1 MVSPFSPPLRR
12 TRSGPGPADQLR
24 DDARAARDSRPALLQ
39 PPEGLE
45 ARIVHAL
52 EVREVEAQLR
62 PRVEPAYALS
72 FQEGGPLAD
81 EVAGH
86 PQGRPA
92 AFRADADHRAA
103 TSLVRLSLSR
113 EVPRGAGPLAGR
125 ELARWAGIGGGRHG
139 RLDGVN
145 GRAVPNH

>member
-39 PPEGLE
+39 SPESLE

-52 EVREVEAQLR
+52 EIREVEAQLR
-62 PRVEPAYALS
+62 SRLEPPQALP

-103 TSLVRLSLSR
+103 TSLVRLALSR
-113 EVPRGAGPLAGR
+113 AVPRGRDRSPDR
-125 ELARWAGIGGGRHG
+125 ELALWAGIFWGGGA
-139 RLDGVN
+139 D
-145 GRAVPNH
+145 